1 MIDDLLASTAAANR
15 LAWAVDAGSFPQA
28 VRDEVIARAAK
39 LADTEVRD
47 LFERFL
53 PEEKRTK
60 RLGSV
65 IDPAQILAL
74 PGDVERGKKVFF
86 EAAGVQCRNCHKI
99 GDQGKEVGPA
109 LNEIGKKYKRA
120 ELLETILEPSK
131 KIEPKYLLYLV
142 ETTAGQIHTGLL
154 VSTTDDEVVLKSAE
168 NKLIRLKRTDVEL
181 LVPQQKSMMPDL
193 LLRDMTAAQVADLT
207 AFLSSLK

>member
-1 MIDDLLASTAAANR
+1 MDLLSGTRNADDDR
-15 LAWAVDAGSFPQA
+15 LAPALVGAAQGLAHHVDVPDALKREIDAALRHLDDRIRGVFDSGRIERVGGAQL
-28 VRDEVIARAAK
+28 AR
-39 LADTEVRD
+39 E
-47 LFERFL
+47 
-53 PEEKRTK
+53 
-60 RLGSV
+60 
-65 IDPAQILAL
+65 
-74 PGDVERGKKVFF
+74 F

-154 VSTTDDEVVLKSAE
+154 VSKTDDEVVLKSAE
-168 NKLIRLKRTDVEL
+168 NKLIRLKRSDVEL

-207 AFLSSLK
+207 AYLSSLK